1 MEGSLSKTQ
10 LEGEHKSC
18 GITCHL
24 YKASIVDRKSKLN
37 DFVEG
42 TITIDAHCTSFAE
55 SVNRED
61 GCVGGDWKP
70 LSELIREPI
79 TSAGQSTFT
88 FVGNFK
94 NLWLRQPCQCMN
106 MKAMFAEMNTTRSS
120 EDNARKNSGLCG
132 I

>member
-1 MEGSLSKTQ
+1 MILWKEPLQ
-10 LEGEHKSC
+10 LTH
-18 GITCHL
+18 IVRHL
-24 YKASIVDRKSKLN
+24 LKVLK
-37 DFVEG
+37 
-42 TITIDAHCTSFAE
+42 
-55 SVNRED
+55 
-61 GCVGGDWKP
+61 WKP

-79 TSAGQSTFT
+79 TSAGQGTFT